1 MDLYHGGEN
10 VRKYKKHFLFTVL
23 IVTMISI
30 FGCQSKDKTE
40 IVFRITWEAESGRGE
55 TIHEIVDLYN
65 EQSDEYQVQ
74 MISGDEDKANILET
88 LKNDSVDVFMMP
100 YRYIKDNE
108 VASELGTFI
117 YSEESEALDKFYPS
131 VIEMS
136 KNQGELKGIP
146 WIGHSMSLI
155 YNVDLCEEAGVEP
168 KQWTNIDDLVQG
180 GLAITEAT
188 DAKGLGLIGAD
199 NHDSTWMVNQFIY
212 SFGGELVELDENQNF
227 VQVTINSEESVEA
240 LDFYKNKLGSLAQN
254 GWEDDTGADVI
265 ESFGNEEIA
274 FEIQGPWGIT
284 DVWKNGN
291 TFEVGAIP
299 LSQIGMYSEV
309 GPIMLAMDKE
319 VVEEEGIQD
328 FISYLN
334 TEEAL
339 NVLLTGEYEP
349 KFQAYFPFRVPI
361 MSDDSM
367 DFYELYPEFIS
378 FTKGFE
384 KPSINTPCPEWASD
398 YEEKYQGIL
407 HDIFVEN
414 ITIEQGLMGVAK

>member
-1 MDLYHGGEN
+1 
-10 VRKYKKHFLFTVL
+10 
-23 IVTMISI
+23 
-30 FGCQSKDKTE
+30 
-40 IVFRITWEAESGRGE
+40 
-55 TIHEIVDLYN
+55 
-65 EQSDEYQVQ
+65 
-74 MISGDEDKANILET
+74 
-88 LKNDSVDVFMMP
+88 VDVFMMP

-117 YSEESEALDKFYPS
+117 YSEENDALDKFYPS

-136 KNQGELKGIP
+136 KNQGDLKGMP

-155 YNVDLCEEAGVEP
+155 YNVDLCDEAGVDP
-168 KQWTNIDDLVQG
+168 KKWTDIDDLIQG

-199 NHDSTWMVNQFIY
+199 NYDSTWMVNQFIY
-212 SFGGELVELDENQNF
+212 SFGGSLVELDENNNF
-227 VQVTINSEESVEA
+227 VQVIVNSDESVRA
-240 LDFYKNKLGSLAQN
+240 LDFYKNELGPLAQD
-254 GWEDDTGADVI
+254 GWEEDTGADVI

-284 DVWKNGN
+284 DVWKNGS

-309 GPIMLAMDKE
+309 GPIMLAMDKDLSD
-319 VVEEEGIQD
+319 EEGVQD
-328 FISYLN
+328 FIRYLN

-339 NVLLTGEYEP
+339 NILLTGEYEP

-361 MSDDSM
+361 MNDDSM

-398 YEEKYQGIL
+398 YEDKYQGIL